1 MAFRTQ
7 YGHYEFLV
15 IPFGLNNSPMVFM
28 DLINSVFEKYVDIFV
43 IVLFDDILIYSQ
55 SEDEHVEN
63 LRILLQAL

>member
-1 MAFRTQ
+1 M
-7 YGHYEFLV
+7 